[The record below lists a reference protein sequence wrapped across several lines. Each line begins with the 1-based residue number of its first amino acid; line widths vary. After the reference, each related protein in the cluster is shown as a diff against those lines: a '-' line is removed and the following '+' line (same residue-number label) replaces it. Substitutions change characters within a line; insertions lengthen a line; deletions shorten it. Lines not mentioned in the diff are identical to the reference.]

1 MDNALKL
8 FVQTLFSM
16 GSEFGIQALAS
27 HFDGPEPQRDTW
39 GGGVCLGRQVDCVGR
54 PGICRRNGL
63 AF

>member
-1 MDNALKL
+1 MDNALRL

-39 GGGVCLGRQVDCVGR
+39 GGGVCLNNWPFCCYDAYFF
-54 PGICRRNGL
+54 L
-63 AF
+63 M